1 MTLKTGYFGGF
12 VLGIILY
19 SFSNAKILGSIL
31 ANPAQNFLEIFIPVL
46 TAIAIIITIGMVFK
60 KIRIDTTE
68 RGLLFGAVS
77 TIAVFNIV
85 LQIFPN
91 LL

>member
-1 MTLKTGYFGGF
+1 MTLKTGYSGGAI
-12 VLGIILY
+12 LGIIIY
-19 SFSNAKILGSIL
+19 SFSNEKMLGSIL
-31 ANPAQNFLEIFIPVL
+31 SNPSQNFLEIFIPIL
-46 TAIAIIITIGMVFK
+46 TVIAIIITIGMVFK
-60 KIRIDTTE
+60 KIRINTTE